1 MSLQLSQEDQRA
13 VDLLLD
19 RVATAKGNGNGNG
32 QEVQLIY
39 AATDP
44 SLGERAARVQKLLHL
59 LDVLREPEVPAGL
72 ADRTVERIERA
83 AHRQNVAPDLQSVL
97 SSQRPVA

>member
-32 QEVQLIY
+32 QDVQLIY
-39 AATDP
+39 AASDP
-44 SLGERAARVQKLLHL
+44 SLGERTARVQRLLHL
-59 LDVLREPEVPAGL
+59 LDALPAPEVPAGL
-72 ADRTVERIERA
+72 ADRTMELVDRAERS
-83 AHRQNVAPDLQSVL
+83 QNIAPDLQSLL
-97 SSQRPVA
+97 SSHRPVA